1 MFLCLLMLKELN
13 EQANNSNYNNVNNT
27 AALPP
32 AGCRQAAVAPE
43 TNSRNNAKKI
53 AAQPR

>member
-27 AALPP
+27 ALQPSP
-32 AGCRQAAVAPE
+32 LQVAGRLQ
-43 TNSRNNAKKI
+43 
-53 AAQPR
+53 